1 MPISNIDVLRVMT
14 QLPGLVP
21 AEAKVA
27 RAWLEEHH
35 QEFESVE
42 FNVRLGSG
50 VVLPAGAPEYMQR
63 FATAST
69 TKRADMVLHL
79 GRDVTIVEVK
89 VRISGGA
96 FGQLTLYKRL
106 YIADHPEVQRVHLVA
121 AGVTIDPDV
130 SGLFSDHGIAVEVFP
145 NAWAP
150 PAPPLKIT

>member
-1 MPISNIDVLRVMT
+1 MPISNMDVLRVLT

-21 AEAKVA
+21 AEMKVA

-35 QEFESVE
+35 LEYDSVE
-42 FNVRLGSG
+42 FNVRLGTG
-50 VVLPAGAPEYMQR
+50 VLLPPGAPEYMQR

-89 VRISGGA
+89 VRIGGGA

-106 YIADHPEVQRVHLVA
+106 YISDHPEVQNVHLIA
-121 AGVTIDPDV
+121 AGVTIEPDV
-130 SGLFSDHGIAVEVFP
+130 SELFSDHAITVELFP
-145 NAWAP
+145 YAWAP
-150 PAPPLKIT
+150 PPPPR